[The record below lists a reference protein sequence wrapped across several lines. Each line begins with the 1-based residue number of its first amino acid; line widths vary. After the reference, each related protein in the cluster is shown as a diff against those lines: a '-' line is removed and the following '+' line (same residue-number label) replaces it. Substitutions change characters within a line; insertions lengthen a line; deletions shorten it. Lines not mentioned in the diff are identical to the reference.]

1 MTEPVAELQF
11 SVGPVLT
18 WEEYAA
24 FPEDPR
30 AEYIDGHLV
39 VSPSPTKQHQKASQR
54 LVAAFEAILPAT
66 HDTVFAWAWKP
77 GRDEFIPDVIVFDR
91 ATADAGSEERF
102 TGTPALV
109 VEILSSN
116 RSDDLLKKMAEYAA
130 AGLPC
135 YWIVDPRAETLTTC
149 GSLEGSFVPT
159 AVHGRG
165 ETPLLDLGIASVR
178 VDVAALLG

>member
-1 MTEPVAELQF
+1 MTEQVAELRF
-11 SVGPVLT
+11 SAGQVLT

-24 FPEDPR
+24 LPEDPR
-30 AEYIDGHLV
+30 TEYIDGHLV

-54 LVAAFEAILPAT
+54 LVAAFEAVLPAT

-77 GRDEFIPDVIVFDR
+77 GRDEFVPDVIVFDR
-91 ATADAGSEERF
+91 AAVDAGSEERF

-116 RSDDLLKKMAEYAA
+116 RSDDLLKKMAKYAA
-130 AGLPC
+130 AGLPR
-135 YWIVDPRAETLTTC
+135 YWILDPLVETLTTYALLD
-149 GSLEGSFVPT
+149 GLFVPT

-165 ETPLLDLGIASVR
+165 ATPQLDLGIATVR
-178 VDVAALLG
+178 VDVAELLG